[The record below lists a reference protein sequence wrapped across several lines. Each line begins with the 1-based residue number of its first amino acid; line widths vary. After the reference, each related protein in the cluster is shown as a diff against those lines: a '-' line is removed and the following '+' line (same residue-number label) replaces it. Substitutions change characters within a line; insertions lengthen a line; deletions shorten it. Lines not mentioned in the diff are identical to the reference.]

1 MKFEEVSTQLI
12 QIPNSHNGFYSV
24 RSIPNLSLLRIVAKY
39 PQRIIALLYIC
50 LAILNKNTICFVN
63 SQSFR
68 MTRKTNLALRT
79 NSKHTQ
85 VSVCNVHVHCHKEQN
100 TSQKQQTVAA
110 SKTKRTLS
118 MRCAHCTQNKP
129 LLSLS
134 IHRIRVSALLN
145 QLDELKPSHTHSSK

>member
-85 VSVCNVHVHCHKEQN
+85 VSVCMYIVTKNKIHLKNNKQLPHRKLKEHYPCVVHTAHK
-100 TSQKQQTVAA
+100 
-110 SKTKRTLS
+110 
-118 MRCAHCTQNKP
+118 
-129 LLSLS
+129 
-134 IHRIRVSALLN
+134 I
-145 QLDELKPSHTHSSK
+145 SHYYRYLFIG